1 MEASKANIVE
11 AFNQNREDFTGAQ
24 RQIGTDHG
32 YIHEGKGFSYSKSA
46 TINTGSSLL
55 LMFITGANKYIHLRP
70 TVISSMA
77 GAVTVKVKEGGT
89 YIKPAGTPVS
99 GEDVLNF
106 TAFTQPVAL
115 SNQNYNGGEITVNS
129 VTGSVDGLLT
139 VTDHYENAQDVLS
152 AWGIQLNDGDGVLVS
167 DAAQTMNF
175 TSFNDLIDF
184 ANQNHDGSII
194 TVVSVTGTEDGL
206 LTVTTDYTV
215 KLSGSDYGIQ
225 LVSGGKI
232 TTLDQDF
239 AVVYQYTP
247 PKITTFEQ
255 DFTVNY
261 DYTPAASPETVYN
274 RNRNSAEITT
284 IDGVYVSPT
293 ESVAGAVLWNTSV
306 GSGGSPQSRSGGS
319 LTGESDEWVLK
330 PNEEYVIEIANSSGS
345 NSVVNINL
353 FWYEEDEGV

>member
-89 YIKPAGTPVS
+89 YVKPAGTPVV
-99 GEDVLNF
+99 GEKQDMVF
-106 TAFTQPVAL
+106 ADYIHQDIE
-115 SNQNYNGGEITVNS
+115 NQNYDGSIITVNS
-129 VTGSVDGLLT
+129 VTGS
-139 VTDHYENAQDVLS
+139 
-152 AWGIQLNDGDGVLVS
+152 
-167 DAAQTMNF
+167 
-175 TSFNDLIDF
+175 ID
-184 ANQNHDGSII
+184 
-194 TVVSVTGTEDGL
+194 EL
-206 LTVTTDYTV
+206 LTVTTDYIV
-215 KLSGSDYGIQ
+215 SLSGGKYGITP
-225 LVSGGKI
+225 VSGGNI
-232 TTLDQDF
+232 STLKEQ
-239 AVVYQYTP
+239 
-247 PKITTFEQ
+247 TFE
-255 DFTVNY
+255 VNY
-261 DYTPAASPETVYN
+261 DYTPAASAETVYN
-274 RNRNSAEITT
+274 RNRNSAAITT

-293 ESVAGAVLWNTSV
+293 ESVAGSVLWNTSV
-306 GSGGSPQSRSGGS
+306 VGGSPQSRSGGS

-345 NSVVNINL
+345 DSVVDINL

>member
-24 RQIGTDHG
+24 RQIGTDHD
-32 YIHEGKGFSYSKSA
+32 YIHSGKGFSYSKSA

-89 YIKPAGTPVS
+89 YIKPAGTLVS
-99 GEDVLNF
+99 GEKQNMVFADYIH
-106 TAFTQPVAL
+106 QDIE
-115 SNQNYNGGEITVNS
+115 NQNYDGSIITVNS
-129 VTGSVDGLLT
+129 VTGSI
-139 VTDHYENAQDVLS
+139 N
-152 AWGIQLNDGDGVLVS
+152 
-167 DAAQTMNF
+167 
-175 TSFNDLIDF
+175 
-184 ANQNHDGSII
+184 
-194 TVVSVTGTEDGL
+194 GL

-215 KLSGSDYGIQ
+215 SLSGGKYGITP
-225 LVSGGKI
+225 VSGGNI
-232 TTLDQDF
+232 STLEEQ
-239 AVVYQYTP
+239 
-247 PKITTFEQ
+247 TFEV
-255 DFTVNY
+255 DY
-261 DYTPAASPETVYN
+261 DYTPVASAETVYN